1 MGWPIKRGTNP
12 AQKTRSVASAG
23 ILRTTYMSTKKR
35 GSTASVAGGLLC
47 MSVASVAPAWLVWP
61 IWLVWPNLSEGEFIQ
76 GEEKRGVAYLV
87 RAESAHST
95 ATWAAA
101 HVNQLV
107 TQ

>member
-1 MGWPIKRGTNP
+1 
-12 AQKTRSVASAG
+12 
-23 ILRTTYMSTKKR
+23 MSTKKR

-95 ATWAAA
+95 TTWAAT